1 MKKEAMR
8 STHVFVDI
16 LRHYIISK
24 PLHYSL
30 IRKGA
35 GLARFFLSYFPKPN
49 QKPKIMSSEI
59 LAVLEYMEKE
69 KGISRED
76 MIATIES
83 AVKAAAERG
92 INSTGDI
99 RVEINP
105 KTGAMKAWTQLDVV
119 ESVADTSR
127 EIHVDKA
134 RLYAESPQV
143 GDVVERE
150 MDPSYLG
157 RIAAKTAEQAIK
169 QRLRQFEKEH
179 IYDEFRDQV
188 GNLVM
193 GIVRRKERG
202 DLIVEVGKAE
212 ALLPWRERVPGEDWV
227 PGERIRCLLNKL
239 EQHGRGPELILSRS
253 SLNFVRKLFEMEVAE
268 IADGTVAL
276 AAMAREPGY
285 RTKVCVR
292 SSDPKVDPV
301 GACVGARGA
310 RVKSIVREMNGEKV
324 DIVRWFED
332 PVEQLA
338 EALKPAIPQ
347 NVNLD
352 RDKRRMYFEV
362 IEDDLSVAIGRKGIN
377 ARLTSRLLGWKLD
390 IGKVEVKEVGFDERK
405 TKAAEALTSVG
416 IAFEFADR
424 LVAFGLVS
432 PEAFEGVTAED
443 LVGLGFDEP
452 VAQDILTKVSVGSE
466 EKEAAS
472 PASEEGEATPEEKES
487 PAEAEGSSEEDET
500 ASEEEQSDVE
510 EEETTPE
517 EEEAQPEEGETASE
531 EEDSS
536 SKEDEK

>member
-1 MKKEAMR
+1 
-8 STHVFVDI
+8 
-16 LRHYIISK
+16 
-24 PLHYSL
+24 
-30 IRKGA
+30 
-35 GLARFFLSYFPKPN
+35 
-49 QKPKIMSSEI
+49 MSSEI

-83 AVKAAAERG
+83 AIKTAAERG
-92 INSTGDI
+92 VNSSGDV
-99 RVEINP
+99 RVDISA
-105 KTGAMKAWTQLDVV
+105 KTGAMKAWSRLEVV
-119 ESVADTSR
+119 ESVSDTFC
-127 EIHVDKA
+127 EIHLDKA
-134 RLYAESPQV
+134 SLYAESPQV
-143 GDVVERE
+143 GDFVERE
-150 MDPSYLG
+150 LDPSYLG

-188 GNLVM
+188 GNLVT
-193 GIVRRKERG
+193 GIVRRKDRG
-202 DLIVEVGKAE
+202 DLVVEVGKAE

-253 SLNFVRKLFEMEVAE
+253 SLNFVRKLFDMEVAE
-268 IADGTVAL
+268 IADGTVTL

-292 SSDPKVDPV
+292 STDPKVDPV

-332 PVEQLA
+332 PIEQLA

-347 NVNLD
+347 NVTLD
-352 RDKRRMYFEV
+352 REKRRMYFEV
-362 IEDDLSVAIGRKGIN
+362 VEDDLSVAIGRKGIN

-390 IGKVEVKEVGFDERK
+390 IGKVVVKQVGFDERK
-405 TKAAEALTSVG
+405 SKAADALTSVG
-416 IAFEFADR
+416 IEFEVADR

-443 LVGLGFDEP
+443 LVGLGFEQET
-452 VAQDILTKVSVGSE
+452 ANTILDKV
-466 EKEAAS
+466 
-472 PASEEGEATPEEKES
+472 
-487 PAEAEGSSEEDET
+487 SSEEE
-500 ASEEEQSDVE
+500 V
-510 EEETTPE
+510 
-517 EEEAQPEEGETASE
+517 
-531 EEDSS
+531 DSS
-536 SKEDEK
+536 SPEANSEELES

>member
-1 MKKEAMR
+1 
-8 STHVFVDI
+8 
-16 LRHYIISK
+16 
-24 PLHYSL
+24 
-30 IRKGA
+30 
-35 GLARFFLSYFPKPN
+35 
-49 QKPKIMSSEI
+49 MSSEI

-83 AVKAAAERG
+83 AIKTAAERG
-92 INSTGDI
+92 VNSSGDV
-99 RVEINP
+99 RVDISA
-105 KTGAMKAWTQLDVV
+105 KTGVMKAWSRLEVV
-119 ESVADTSR
+119 ESVSDTFC
-127 EIHVDKA
+127 EIHLDKA
-134 RLYAESPQV
+134 RLYAESPKV
-143 GDVVERE
+143 GDFVERE
-150 MDPSYLG
+150 LDPSYLG

-188 GNLVM
+188 GNLVT
-193 GIVRRKERG
+193 GIVRRKDRG
-202 DLIVEVGKAE
+202 DLVVEVGKAE

-268 IADGTVAL
+268 IADGTVTL

-292 SSDPKVDPV
+292 STDAKVDPV

-332 PVEQLA
+332 PIEQLA

-347 NVNLD
+347 NVTLD
-352 RDKRRMYFEV
+352 REKRRMYFEV
-362 IEDDLSVAIGRKGIN
+362 VEDDLSVAIGRKGIN

-390 IGKVEVKEVGFDERK
+390 IGKVVVKQVGFDERK
-405 TKAAEALTSVG
+405 SKAADALTSVG
-416 IAFEFADR
+416 IEFEVADR

-443 LVGLGFDEP
+443 LVGLGFEQQIADT
-452 VAQDILTKVSVGSE
+452 ILEKVSSE
-466 EKEAAS
+466 DGTDS
-472 PASEEGEATPEEKES
+472 PT
-487 PAEAEGSSEEDET
+487 AEANSEGQES
-500 ASEEEQSDVE
+500 
-510 EEETTPE
+510 
-517 EEEAQPEEGETASE
+517 
-531 EEDSS
+531 
-536 SKEDEK
+536 

>member
-1 MKKEAMR
+1 
-8 STHVFVDI
+8 
-16 LRHYIISK
+16 
-24 PLHYSL
+24 
-30 IRKGA
+30 
-35 GLARFFLSYFPKPN
+35 
-49 QKPKIMSSEI
+49 MSSEI

-83 AVKAAAERG
+83 AIKTAAERG
-92 INSTGDI
+92 VNSSGDV
-99 RVEINP
+99 RVDISA
-105 KTGAMKAWTQLDVV
+105 KTGAMKAWSRLEVV
-119 ESVADTSR
+119 ESVSDTFS
-127 EIHVDKA
+127 EIHLDKA

-143 GDVVERE
+143 GDFVERE
-150 MDPSYLG
+150 LDPSYLG

-188 GNLVM
+188 GNLVT
-193 GIVRRKERG
+193 GIVRRKDRG
-202 DLIVEVGKAE
+202 DLVVEVGKAE

-253 SLNFVRKLFEMEVAE
+253 SLNFVRKLFDMEVAE
-268 IADGTVAL
+268 IADGTVTL

-292 SSDPKVDPV
+292 STDPKVDPV

-332 PVEQLA
+332 PIEQLA

-347 NVNLD
+347 NVTLD
-352 RDKRRMYFEV
+352 REKRRMYFEV
-362 IEDDLSVAIGRKGIN
+362 VEDDLSVAIGRKGIN

-390 IGKVEVKEVGFDERK
+390 IGKVVVKQVGFDERK
-405 TKAAEALTSVG
+405 SKAADALTSVG
-416 IAFEFADR
+416 IEFEVADR

-432 PEAFEGVTAED
+432 PEAFEGVTAGD
-443 LVGLGFDEP
+443 LVGLGFEQET
-452 VAQDILTKVSVGSE
+452 ANTILDKV
-466 EKEAAS
+466 
-472 PASEEGEATPEEKES
+472 
-487 PAEAEGSSEEDET
+487 SSEEE
-500 ASEEEQSDVE
+500 V
-510 EEETTPE
+510 
-517 EEEAQPEEGETASE
+517 
-531 EEDSS
+531 DSS
-536 SKEDEK
+536 SPEANSEEQES